1 MKRAAVREKEVRL
14 MTIRT
19 YRLVLLFATTLG
31 MAPPTPAQD
40 ADYSH
45 YVSPWKTHWDYSGP
59 RGPEHWSALDPAYAL
74 CNTGKQQSPIDIRG
88 TQQAALPALRFEY
101 RGEPLRYLIN
111 NGATIRINYHDAAG
125 SGNDLLLGDQRYQLM
140 QLHFHRP
147 SEELV
152 HGKRYDMV
160 LHLMHQANDGHVL
173 GVAVLLQS
181 GAANATLQQL
191 WDHIP
196 KTEGQV
202 ELEGVSFD
210 PSGLMPRELGYYRYE
225 GSQTA
230 PPCNEGVTWLVLK
243 KPVEISAAQIA
254 AFAQLFPHDVR
265 PPQALNGRI
274 VEESE

>member
-1 MKRAAVREKEVRL
+1 MRIGAFCSLLPAAAALCV
-14 MTIRT
+14 
-19 YRLVLLFATTLG
+19 
-31 MAPPTPAQD
+31 APLTHAQD

-59 RGPEHWSALDPAYAL
+59 RGPEHWSALDPDYAL
-74 CNTGKQQSPIDIRG
+74 CNTGKQQSPIDIRR
-88 TQQAALPALRFEY
+88 TQKAALPAIRFEY

-125 SGNDLLLGDQRYQLM
+125 SGNDLLLGDERFQLL

-160 LHLMHQANDGHVL
+160 LHLMHQASDGHVL
-173 GVAVLLQS
+173 GVAVLLHN

-191 WDHIP
+191 WDHMP
-196 KTEGQV
+196 RTEGQV

-210 PSGLMPRELGYYRYE
+210 PSGLLPRDLGYYRYQ

-230 PPCNEGVTWLVLK
+230 PPCGEGVTWLVLK
-243 KPVEISAAQIA
+243 KPVEVSAAQIA

-265 PPQALNGRI
+265 PPQALNARI

>member
-1 MKRAAVREKEVRL
+1 MRRMRMTLVVCGLTVAGTSPLRAQVAHSAE
-14 MTIRT
+14 
-19 YRLVLLFATTLG
+19 
-31 MAPPTPAQD
+31 
-40 ADYSH
+40 
-45 YVSPWKTHWDYSGP
+45 WKTEWGYQGEIGPDHWG
-59 RGPEHWSALDPAYAL
+59 RLAPEYAA
-74 CNTGKQQSPIDIRG
+74 CNGKAQSPIDIRG
-88 TQQAALPALRFEY
+88 ATKSSLPPLRFDY
-101 RGEPLRYLIN
+101 RNGPLAIDN
-111 NGATIRINYHDAAG
+111 NGVTIRVNYPPGQSGDFLTVGDA
-125 SGNDLLLGDQRYQLM
+125 RYQLV
-140 QLHFHRP
+140 QFHFHHP
-147 SEELV
+147 SEEYV
-152 HGKRYDMV
+152 GGKQFPMV
-160 LHLMHQANDGHVL
+160 LHLVHKSSDGK
-173 GVAVLLQS
+173 VAVVAVMVKE
-181 GAANATLQQL
+181 GKANATVQQL